1 MKTRRVVITGF
12 GSPDVLALIEEEM
25 PEPLVG
31 QVRVKI
37 LAAGVAYADIGM
49 RLGTYPSQR
58 TGPPPFTPGYDI
70 VGIVDKVGAGV
81 TAVRPGDRVA
91 ALTTVGGY
99 AEYLCLPA
107 AELVPVP
114 EGVDAAEAV
123 SLVLNYVTAYQ
134 MLHRVAEVKSGEA
147 ILVHGAAGGVGTAF
161 LQLGKLAALKTI
173 GTASAAKLPLVE
185 QLGAT
190 ALDYRIGDWVG
201 RVMALTASGVGS
213 AYDPIGAEN
222 FRRSF
227 RALRPG
233 GILVTYG
240 NYVASQR
247 GHADAQAVV
256 AAHAAREELKQQT
269 GEGRR
274 LANYF
279 IGGMKEA
286 HPDWFQSDLK
296 TLLDLLAQKKISPVI
311 AERLPLAKAR
321 RAHALLDQA
330 AVSGKIVLIPSPA

>member
-1 MKTRRVVITGF
+1 MKYKRVVITGF
-12 GSPDVLALIEEEM
+12 GSPDVLAIIEEEI
-25 PEPLVG
+25 PEPLAG
-31 QVRVKI
+31 QARVKI

-70 VGIVDKVGAGV
+70 VGVVDKVGAEVTGV
-81 TAVRPGDRVA
+81 RLGDRVA

-107 AELVPVP
+107 AELLPVP
-114 EGVDAAEAV
+114 AGVDPAEAV
-123 SLVLNYVTAYQ
+123 SVVLNYVTAYQ
-134 MLHRVAEVKSGEA
+134 MLHRVAEVKSGDT
-147 ILVHGAAGGVGTAF
+147 ILVHGAAGGVGTSF
-161 LQLGKLAALKTI
+161 LQLGKLAALKVI
-173 GTASAAKLPLVE
+173 GTASAAKLALAE
-185 QLGAT
+185 RLGAT
-190 ALDYRIGDWVG
+190 ALDYRAGDWAE
-201 RVMALTASGVGS
+201 RVTALTRGGVDS

-222 FRRSF
+222 FAKSF

-247 GHADAQAVV
+247 GQADRQAIAAAQEI
-256 AAHAAREELKQQT
+256 REQLKQQSAQ
-269 GEGRR
+269 GRR
-274 LANYF
+274 IANYF

-286 HPDWFQSDLK
+286 HPDWFRSDLGA
-296 TLLDLLAQKKISPVI
+296 LLDLLSQKKLSPVI
-311 AERLPLAKAR
+311 AERLPLTEAR

-330 AVSGKIVLIPSPA
+330 AVSGKIVLIPNRA

>member
-1 MKTRRVVITGF
+1 MKYKRVVITGF
-12 GSPDVLALIEEEM
+12 GSPDVLALIEDEM
-25 PEPLVG
+25 PEPLTG
-31 QVRVKI
+31 QVRVRI

-58 TGPPPFTPGYDI
+58 TGAPPFTPGYDI
-70 VGIVDKVGAGV
+70 VGLVDKVGADVPMVGL
-81 TAVRPGDRVA
+81 GERVA

-107 AELVPVP
+107 AELVGVP
-114 EGVDAAEAV
+114 AGVDSAEAV

-134 MLHRVAEVKSGEA
+134 MLHRVAEVKSGDT
-147 ILVHGAAGGVGTAF
+147 ILVHGAAGGVGTGF
-161 LQLGKLAALKTI
+161 LQLGKLADLKML
-173 GTASAAKLPLVE
+173 GTASAAKLALVE
-185 QLGAT
+185 RLGAT
-190 ALDYRIGDWVG
+190 ALDYRTQDWVE
-201 RVMALTASGVGS
+201 RVLALTTAGVDS

-222 FRRSF
+222 FLRSY

-247 GHADAQAVV
+247 GLVDRHAIAAAQAT
-256 AAHAAREELKQQT
+256 RERLRQQT
-269 GEGRR
+269 DEGRR

-279 IGGMKEA
+279 IGAMKEA
-286 HPDWFQSDLK
+286 HPDWFRSDLGM
-296 TLLDLLAQKKISPVI
+296 LLDLLAQKKIRPVI
-311 AERLPLAKAR
+311 AERLPLAEAR

-330 AVSGKIVLIPSPA
+330 AVSGKIVLIPNLA